1 MTNRVMRVR
10 ASLGLKLPDDESEKG
25 SALIE
30 TDSSAT
36 ARVDPAETLIS
47 VGLVAADAG
56 AMAPQNTT
64 ARLAHTNARKRS
76 LEAKA
81 RFLIGICSLRSNTAR
96 LSRHEARQNG
106 QSWRRG
112 HRAITL
118 VQIQYTQRASTR

>member
-1 MTNRVMRVR
+1 MRVR

-64 ARLAHTNARKRS
+64 ARPAHTNARKRS
-76 LEAKA
+76 LELGGGATGLSPWFKFNIHSAPA
-81 RFLIGICSLRSNTAR
+81 RGQQLLDESNNK
-96 LSRHEARQNG
+96 LYEAF
-106 QSWRRG
+106 
-112 HRAITL
+112 
-118 VQIQYTQRASTR
+118 